1 MLQIFSDIGRK
12 KLKLAKSR
20 PTIKI
25 IAAENSRGKNTSVCA
40 QKRNRAEVRRER
52 KKRDKPQPCLW
63 AILIITKTSAK
74 HYYFCQ
80 KLFVPGENYLTEH
93 TLKVRIL
100 IVILPTV
107 KYNIKIFSARQ
118 LYFDHKNKIFLP
130 TFGGLCLQAI
140 SLKPTG
146 NAGLPQSGNHN
157 SLS

>member
-25 IAAENSRGKNTSVCA
+25 IAAENSGEKTAPICA

-74 HYYFCQ
+74 HY
-80 KLFVPGENYLTEH
+80 
-93 TLKVRIL
+93 
-100 IVILPTV
+100 
-107 KYNIKIFSARQ
+107 
-118 LYFDHKNKIFLP
+118 
-130 TFGGLCLQAI
+130 
-140 SLKPTG
+140 
-146 NAGLPQSGNHN
+146 
-157 SLS
+157 